1 MATACVRQ
9 ISLERAAKLQATV
22 DAMGGSV
29 PIAANEIKDDGLSV
43 GLTQEEINAQWDYW
57 RLEISRH

>member
-1 MATACVRQ
+1 
-9 ISLERAAKLQATV
+9 
-22 DAMGGSV
+22 MGGSV
-29 PIAANEIKDDGLSV
+29 PIAANEINDVGISV